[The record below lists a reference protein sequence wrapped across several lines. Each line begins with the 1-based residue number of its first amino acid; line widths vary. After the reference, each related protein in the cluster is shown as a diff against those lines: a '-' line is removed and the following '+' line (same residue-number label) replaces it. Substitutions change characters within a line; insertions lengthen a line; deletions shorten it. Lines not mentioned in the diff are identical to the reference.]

1 MSKIFDNPSLL
12 TTDRLE
18 KELRKHGSPV
28 PARKTKANLVKAYKE
43 HVTAKKEE
51 LEFSSDDEASFVR
64 NVSQKKSVGGGE
76 GGGSFRMRLRTS
88 TDYVVAAPAAA
99 TRKESLQERRR
110 AVVVAAAIAATICA
124 SRS

>member
-76 GGGSFRMRLRTS
+76 GGARLECALEPARITS
-88 TDYVVAAPAAA
+88 
-99 TRKESLQERRR
+99 SRRR
-110 AVVVAAAIAATICA
+110 RRRREKNLFKSDDAQWW
-124 SRS
+124 RRRR